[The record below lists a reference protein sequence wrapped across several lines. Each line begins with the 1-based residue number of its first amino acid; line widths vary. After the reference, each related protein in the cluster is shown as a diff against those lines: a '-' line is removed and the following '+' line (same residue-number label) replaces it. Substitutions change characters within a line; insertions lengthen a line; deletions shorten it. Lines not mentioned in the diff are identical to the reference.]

1 MPRAS
6 RKPDVIR
13 AAAQKLFLRS
23 GLRRTSMDAIAAEAK
38 VSKQT
43 LYSHFGSKDQLFV
56 EVLRSLTIEELHEDV
71 LDLVPASPVSRDQLE
86 ATLLVVAT
94 RILDSVLNPTYLD
107 LVRVVIAESRDF
119 PELVGLFRSAVIER
133 VAAVLVRLLT
143 VHAAA
148 AVPASQVQSA
158 LRLFVGPL
166 LSYELEGL
174 VGDPSDAKRLA
185 HAELPA
191 VVRLFVAAI
200 SR

>member
-23 GLRRTSMDAIAAEAK
+23 GLRQTSMDAIAAEAK

-56 EVLRSLTIEELHEDV
+56 EVLRSLTVERLRADL
-71 LDLVPASPVSRDQLE
+71 LDLAPTSPVNREDLE
-86 ATLLVVAT
+86 ATLLAVAT
-94 RILDSVLNPTYLD
+94 RILKSVLNPTYLN
-107 LVRVVIAESRDF
+107 LIRVLIAEGRDF
-119 PELVGLFRSAVIER
+119 PELVGLFRGAVIER
-133 VAAVLVRLLT
+133 VAVVLTSLLKDQVAT
-143 VHAAA
+143 AL
-148 AVPASQVQSA
+148 PPSQLESA

-166 LSYELEGL
+166 LSYELEGVLGNPAEAKQLARAQLPGL
-174 VGDPSDAKRLA
+174 VK
-185 HAELPA
+185 
-191 VVRLFVAAI
+191 LFVAAI